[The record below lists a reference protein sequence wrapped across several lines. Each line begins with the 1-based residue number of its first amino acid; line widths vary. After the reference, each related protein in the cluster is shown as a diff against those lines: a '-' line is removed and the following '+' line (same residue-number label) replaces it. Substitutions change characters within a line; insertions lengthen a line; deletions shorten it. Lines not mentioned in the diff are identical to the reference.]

1 MGVDPTVSQH
11 EIGSATQST
20 LFKKRHSQ
28 LSNWWHA
35 PTSSLS
41 LVDKIRV
48 CLLLADTVCYL
59 FYSPTSPG
67 QLLQY
72 TAHAQLLHCSWDC
85 QAQICPHISYRN
97 LKVWAA
103 MPQKPIQWPCI
114 RNPPSGHASETH
126 LMTHSMIKCFSM
138 AIFCKVLAFWAMPQ

>member
-1 MGVDPTVSQH
+1 MIFAFNKEKAQVHRCSGTSELVETLRTFFSMLMLVETLRTFFSTLMLACGNTSIFLLNFDAEHLP
-11 EIGSATQST
+11 T

-72 TAHAQLLHCSWDC
+72 TGHAQ
-85 QAQICPHISYRN
+85 
-97 LKVWAA
+97 
-103 MPQKPIQWPCI
+103 
-114 RNPPSGHASETH
+114 
-126 LMTHSMIKCFSM
+126 
-138 AIFCKVLAFWAMPQ
+138 

>member
-1 MGVDPTVSQH
+1 MTSCICSHGCHGWVSRNF
-11 EIGSATQST
+11 IGGIVSKMRCCSSDT

-97 LKVWAA
+97 LKVCWLIAIA
-103 MPQKPIQWPCI
+103 GLLLDHALSWC
-114 RNPPSGHASETH
+114 PPSSVRGHWNIERVVTTES
-126 LMTHSMIKCFSM
+126 
-138 AIFCKVLAFWAMPQ
+138 